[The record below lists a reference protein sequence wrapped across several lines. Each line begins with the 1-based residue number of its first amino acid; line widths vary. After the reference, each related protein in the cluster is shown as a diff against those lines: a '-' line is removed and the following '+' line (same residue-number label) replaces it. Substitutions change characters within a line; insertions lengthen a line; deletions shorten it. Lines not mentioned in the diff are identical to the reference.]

1 MRYKTV
7 RQLVLLCTT
16 FVLRY
21 NWAEE
26 TRLDELFEERS
37 CYSQRKI
44 YVCYNRLSHINGK
57 LQLSY
62 LLATYCIGSCQSI
75 FHNSRPHFLFHITR
89 RRARLVA
96 NNIRSSIGCL
106 YFTCLFRHLIF
117 FLLLIAIIYH
127 FSLSIAFPSNFS
139 SSIFVNLGIIVHSS
153 LYSIYN

>member
-1 MRYKTV
+1 M
-7 RQLVLLCTT
+7 
-16 FVLRY
+16 
-21 NWAEE
+21 
-26 TRLDELFEERS
+26 FEERS

-96 NNIRSSIGCL
+96 NSIRSSIGCL

-127 FSLSIAFPSNFS
+127 FSLSIAFPFNFS
-139 SSIFVNLGIIVHSS
+139 SSIFVNLGIICAPLTLLHLQLELFLLLESS
-153 LYSIYN
+153 RNVGDQISVAWLRLSW